1 MPVKFSKSFKE
12 YNKTSKTTTMKHD
25 YIKHKSTED
34 LIKYLNEGSNKRVK
48 RKVRIELDRRK
59 VKLVWVTPES
69 ELTE

>member
-1 MPVKFSKSFKE
+1 
-12 YNKTSKTTTMKHD
+12 MKHD
-25 YIKHKSTED
+25 YMKHKSTEE

>member
-12 YNKTSKTTTMKHD
+12 YNKTSKTTTTKHD
-25 YIKHKSTED
+25 YMKHKSTEE

>member
-12 YNKTSKTTTMKHD
+12 YNKTLKTTTMKHD